1 LGAGYVQRIRSRIE
15 PWFLFVLIRVHSWF
29 QPVFSRNA
37 HARSLQ
43 AVPRTLLLIGTLLL
57 ALQIGYRAQQ
67 AAPSARAE
75 ALSAAPGANSI
86 RFASLNEPITASGL
100 LALRLQAFDN
110 QPGISIPFA
119 ALDYTRLV
127 AWLDTLLELD
137 PHANYPLLMAS
148 HLYAQVPDPARQRLM
163 LDFTYRQ
170 FLIDPAR
177 RWRFLAHAALIAKHR
192 LHDLPLALRYARA
205 IQAHARDTD
214 IPHWASQMP
223 IFILEDMGEIEA
235 AKIELGA
242 LLASGSITDPQ
253 ESHFL
258 TERYQELAATASK
271 AQQAR

>member
-1 LGAGYVQRIRSRIE
+1 MQE
-15 PWFLFVLIRVHSWF
+15 
-29 QPVFSRNA
+29 
-37 HARSLQ
+37 RSLH
-43 AVPRTLLLIGTLLL
+43 AVPRTLMLIGALLL
-57 ALQIGYRAQQ
+57 VLQIGWRSQQ

-75 ALSAAPGANSI
+75 ALAPPPSASSI
-86 RFASLNEPITASGL
+86 RLATLGEPITASGL

-127 AWLDTLLELD
+127 AWLDTLLQLD
-137 PHANYPLLMAS
+137 PRANYPLLMAS
-148 HLYAQVPDPARQRLM
+148 NLYAQVPDPERQRLM

-170 FLIDPAR
+170 FLADPAR
-177 RWRFLAHAALIAKHR
+177 RWRFLAHDALIAKHR
-192 LHDLPLALRYARA
+192 LHDLPLALKYARA
-205 IQAHARDTD
+205 IQAHASGTN

-223 IFILEDMGEIEA
+223 IFILEDMGEIAE

-258 TERYQELAATASK
+258 TERYQELAAAASK
-271 AQQAR
+271 PRQAR

>member
-1 LGAGYVQRIRSRIE
+1 MNE
-15 PWFLFVLIRVHSWF
+15 
-29 QPVFSRNA
+29 
-37 HARSLQ
+37 RSLQ
-43 AVPRTLLLIGTLLL
+43 VVPRPLLLIGALLL
-57 ALQIGYRAQQ
+57 ALQIGWRAQQ
-67 AAPSARAE
+67 PAPSARAE
-75 ALSAAPGANSI
+75 ALAAAPSARSV
-86 RFASLNEPITASGL
+86 RLASLSEPIAASGL

-119 ALDYTRLV
+119 ALDYARLIS
-127 AWLDTLLELD
+127 WLDTLLELD
-137 PHANYPLLMAS
+137 PQANYPLLMAS

-170 FLIDPAR
+170 FLANPAR

-192 LHDLPLALRYARA
+192 LHDLPLALTYARA
-205 IQAHARDTD
+205 IQTHARDTA

-223 IFILEDMGEIEA
+223 IFILEDMGETEA

-258 TERYQELAATASK
+258 TERYQELATAASK
-271 AQQAR
+271 AQQPR